1 MGWSK
6 GKAFI
11 NDNNAEW
18 LQQVNSS
25 IDMVGMREI
34 QKDGGMTTLFIQ
46 WGLFRGRH
54 LKRLGASFKITKIIL
69 IKLQNFVIFFFQVTV
84 NSYQ

>member
-11 NDNNAEW
+11 NDNNAER

-34 QKDGGMTTLFIQ
+34 QKDGGMTTLFI
-46 WGLFRGRH
+46 
-54 LKRLGASFKITKIIL
+54 
-69 IKLQNFVIFFFQVTV
+69 
-84 NSYQ
+84 